1 MKDDKIKALLNRD
14 SAVNYWMGP
23 LGKLAAAVIVRA
35 ILDYQKGTPEQRVDA
50 YKFLVEEDCGIWKE
64 FIGFA
69 PGWNKDIVPPEMQTG
84 LTQEEKDEAVTLYRE
99 GMIAIKGLAVK
110 FKCPYGTM
118 SSFIKSVIPAAEMKQ
133 IEDTRKHRQHIGVIR
148 DRLSGVST
156 HNAAL
161 FNHVAQWKV
170 LDWFREF
177 MIQKGIIGKDYL
189 QFLQELSKKDRGKVA
204 EEADRL
210 IEELER
216 S

>member
-1 MKDDKIKALLNRD
+1 MKEMIFRPMIERRD
-14 SAVNYWMGP
+14 TVLWWMGP
-23 LGKLAAAVIVRA
+23 WGKLAAAVVARA
-35 ILDYQKGTPEQRVDA
+35 VLDYQKGTPEQRVDA
-50 YKFLVEEDCGIWKE
+50 YKFLVEEDCGIWRD
-64 FIGFA
+64 FLSFA
-69 PGWNKDIVPPEMQTG
+69 PGWNSDIVPPEMQTG
-84 LTQEEKDEAVTLYRE
+84 LTQAEKDEAVQLYRE
-99 GMIAIKGLAVK
+99 GMIAIKGLAIK
-110 FKCPYGTM
+110 FKCPYGVM

-133 IEDTRKHRQHIGVIR
+133 IEDTRKQRQHKGVIR

-177 MIQKGIIGKDYL
+177 MIKQGIVGKDYL
-189 QFLQELSKKDRGKVA
+189 QFLQELSKRDRGSVA
-204 EEADRL
+204 ETADRM

>member
-1 MKDDKIKALLNRD
+1 MKEKIKPLIERRD
-14 SAVNYWMGP
+14 TVLWWMGP
-23 LGKLAAAVIVRA
+23 LGKLAAAVVVRA
-35 ILDYQKGTPEQRVDA
+35 ILDYQKGTPEQRIDA

-64 FIGFA
+64 FLSFA
-69 PGWNKDIVPPEMQTG
+69 PGWNEDIVPPEMQTG

-99 GMIAIKGLAVK
+99 GMIAIKGLAIK

-133 IEDTRKHRQHIGVIR
+133 IEDTRKHRQHVGVIR

-177 MIQKGIIGKDYL
+177 MIQKGIIGKDYVT
-189 QFLQELSKKDRGKVA
+189 FLQELSKRDRGKVA
-204 EEADRL
+204 EQADRL
-210 IEELER
+210 IKELEK